1 MENLIALFNFSFF
14 QNAFLA
20 AFIASITCGII
31 GTYIVSRRIVFISGG
46 ITHASFGGIGMG
58 YYFGFDPIAGAIA
71 FGILSALGIEF
82 FTKKADLRED
92 SAIAMLWSLGMA
104 LGVIFIFLTPG
115 YAPNLMSYLF
125 GNILTVS
132 KGELIYLLILAV
144 FVIGFFMFFYRM
156 IIFVSFD
163 EEFALTNNA
172 PVRLF
177 NALLISLVALTIVLN
192 IRVVG
197 IILVMSLLTIPQA
210 IANLFTKRFDIMMV
224 YSIVFGFIGSLTGLA
239 LSYIYDIPSGAAI
252 IFTLVVLYGLIKI
265 AFLIKVKPSL
275 VVATKDYNKNRK

>member
-1 MENLIALFNFSFF
+1 MENLLSLFDFGFF
-14 QNAFLA
+14 RNAFLA
-20 AFIASITCGII
+20 ALLASITCGMI

-58 YYFGFDPIAGAIA
+58 YYFGFDPIFGAII

-132 KGELIYLLILAV
+132 TSDLVYLSLLTL
-144 FVIGFFMFFYRM
+144 FVGGFIIIFYRM
-156 IIFVSFD
+156 ILFVSFD

-177 NALLISLVALTIVLN
+177 NAILISLVALTIVLN

-210 IANLFTKRFDIMMV
+210 IANLFTKQFDRMMIL
-224 YSIVFGFIGSLTGLA
+224 SIFIGFIGSMAGLVF
-239 LSYIYDIPSGAAI
+239 SYYYDIPSGAAI
-252 IFTLVVLYGLIKI
+252 IFTLVVIYGLIKSI
-265 AFLIKVKPSL
+265 FIVRAKLSIG
-275 VVATKDYNKNRK
+275 

>member
-1 MENLIALFNFSFF
+1 MENLIALFNFGFF
-14 QNAFLA
+14 RNAFLA
-20 AFIASITCGII
+20 AFVASITCGII

-58 YYFGFDPIAGAIA
+58 YYFGFDPILGAIA

-82 FTKKADLRED
+82 FTKRADLRED

-132 KGELIYLLILAV
+132 KGDLIYLFVLAV
-144 FVIGFFMFFYRM
+144 FVIGFFLTFYRM

-163 EEFALTNNA
+163 EEFAMTNNA
-172 PVRLF
+172 PVRIF

-210 IANLFTKRFDIMMV
+210 IANLFTKRFDIMII
-224 YSIVFGFIGSLTGLA
+224 YSILFGFLGSITGLTF
-239 LSYIYDIPSGAAI
+239 SYVYDIPSGAAI
-252 IFTLVVLYGLIKI
+252 IFTLVVLYGLIKTGFI
-265 AFLIKVKPSL
+265 FFSKASL
-275 VVATKDYNKNRK
+275 KHKEKMSV

>member
-1 MENLIALFNFSFF
+1 MENLLNLFNFGFF
-14 QNAFLA
+14 RNAFLA
-20 AFIASITCGII
+20 AILASITCGMI

-58 YYFGFDPIAGAIA
+58 YYLGFDPIFGAVI

-82 FTKKADLRED
+82 FTRKADLRED

-104 LGVIFIFLTPG
+104 LGIIFIFLTPG

-132 KGELIYLLILAV
+132 KMDLVYLSLLTL
-144 FVIGFFMFFYRM
+144 FVGAFMIIFYRM
-156 IIFVSFD
+156 ILFVSFD
-163 EEFALTNNA
+163 EEFALTNNV

-177 NALLISLVALTIVLN
+177 NAILISLVALTIVLN

-210 IANLFTKRFDIMMV
+210 IANLFTKKFDQMMIA
-224 YSIVFGFIGSLTGLA
+224 SIFFGFIGSMAGLVF
-239 LSYIYDIPSGAAI
+239 SYFYDIPSGAAI
-252 IFTLVVLYGLIKI
+252 IFTLVVLYGVIKSV
-265 AFLIKVKPSL
+265 FLIRIKVI
-275 VVATKDYNKNRK
+275 NG

>member
-1 MENLIALFNFSFF
+1 MMENLIDLFDFGFF
-14 QNAFLA
+14 RNAFLA
-20 AFIASITCGII
+20 ALIASITCGII
-31 GTYIVSRRIVFISGG
+31 GTYIVARRIVFISGG

-58 YYFGFDPIAGAIA
+58 YYFGFDPIGGAIV

-104 LGVIFIFLTPG
+104 AGVIFIFLTPG

-132 KGELIYLLILAV
+132 TTDLVYLSLLAV
-144 FVIGFFMFFYRM
+144 FVIGFFMTFYRM

-192 IRVVG
+192 IRVMG

-224 YSIVFGFIGSLTGLA
+224 YSIVFGFLGSITGLT

-265 AFLIKVKPSL
+265 IFLFKGKAGLQREKVK
-275 VVATKDYNKNRK
+275 T

>member
-1 MENLIALFNFSFF
+1 MENLIALFNFGFF
-14 QNAFLA
+14 RNAFLA
-20 AFIASITCGII
+20 ALIASITCGII

-58 YYFGFDPIAGAIA
+58 YYFGFNPILGAVV

-132 KGELIYLLILAV
+132 KDELIFLFLLAI
-144 FVIGFFMFFYRM
+144 FVIGFFLTFYRM

-210 IANLFTKRFDIMMV
+210 IANLFTKRFDYMMV
-224 YSIVFGFIGSLTGLA
+224 YSILFGFLGSVAGLA
-239 LSYIYDIPSGAAI
+239 FSYIYDIPSGAAI

-265 AFLIKVKPSL
+265 GFLIFGKVRIKHRENL
-275 VVATKDYNKNRK
+275 KI

>member
-1 MENLIALFNFSFF
+1 MENLLNLFDFGFF
-14 QNAFLA
+14 RNAFLA
-20 AFIASITCGII
+20 ALLASITCGMI

-58 YYFGFDPIAGAIA
+58 YYFGFDPIFGAVI

-104 LGVIFIFLTPG
+104 LGIIFIFLTPG

-132 KGELIYLLILAV
+132 ANDLIYLFLLTL
-144 FVIGFFMFFYRM
+144 FVGCFIMIFYRM
-156 IIFVSFD
+156 ILFVSFD
-163 EEFALTNNA
+163 EEFALTNNV

-177 NALLISLVALTIVLN
+177 NAILISLVALTIVLN

-210 IANLFTKRFDIMMV
+210 IANLFTKKFDRMMIV
-224 YSIVFGFIGSLTGLA
+224 SILFGFIGSMAGLVF
-239 LSYIYDIPSGAAI
+239 SYYYDIPSGAAI
-252 IFTLVVLYGLIKI
+252 IFTLVVMYGLIKSVFI
-265 AFLIKVKPSL
+265 LKAKLSIG
-275 VVATKDYNKNRK
+275 

>member
-1 MENLIALFNFSFF
+1 MENLFELFNFGFF
-14 QNAFLA
+14 RNAFLA
-20 AFIASITCGII
+20 ALLTSITCGII

-58 YYFGFDPIAGAIA
+58 YYFGFDPIAGAIG

-82 FTKKADLRED
+82 FTKRAGLRED
-92 SAIAMLWSLGMA
+92 SAIAMLWSFGMA

-132 KGELIYLLILAV
+132 KGDLMYLLFLSV
-144 FVIGFFMFFYRM
+144 FVIIFFKIFYRM

-210 IANLFTKRFDIMMV
+210 IANLFTKRFDYIML
-224 YSIVFGFIGSLTGLA
+224 YSIILGFLGSVAGLT

-252 IFTLVVLYGLIKI
+252 IFTLIVLFGIIKI
-265 AFLIKVKPSL
+265 LFLISDKTKILVK
-275 VVATKDYNKNRK
+275 

>member
-1 MENLIALFNFSFF
+1 MENLIALFNFGFF
-14 QNAFLA
+14 RNAFLA
-20 AFIASITCGII
+20 ALVASITCGII

-58 YYFGFDPIAGAIA
+58 YYFGFDPILGAIV
-71 FGILSALGIEF
+71 FGIISALGIEF
-82 FTKKADLRED
+82 FTKRADLRED

-132 KGELIYLLILAV
+132 KGDLIYLFILAI
-144 FVIGFFMFFYRM
+144 FVICFFLIFYRM

-210 IANLFTKRFDIMMV
+210 IANLFTKRFDVMIF
-224 YSIVFGFIGSLTGLA
+224 YSILFGFLGSITGLTI
-239 LSYIYDIPSGAAI
+239 SYIYDIPSGAAI
-252 IFTLVVLYGLIKI
+252 IFTLVVIYGLMKTGFIIFGKSNLKYRENIKG
-265 AFLIKVKPSL
+265 
-275 VVATKDYNKNRK
+275 

>member
-1 MENLIALFNFSFF
+1 MENLIALFNFGFF
-14 QNAFLA
+14 RNAFLA
-20 AFIASITCGII
+20 ALVASITCGIT

-58 YYFGFDPIAGAIA
+58 YYFGFDPILGAIA
-71 FGILSALGIEF
+71 FGIMSALGIEF
-82 FTKKADLRED
+82 FTKRADLRED

-132 KGELIYLLILAV
+132 KGDLIYLFILAV
-144 FVIGFFMFFYRM
+144 FVIGFFLTFYRM

-210 IANLFTKRFDIMMV
+210 IANLFTKRFDIMMI
-224 YSIVFGFIGSLTGLA
+224 YSILFGFVGSITGLA
-239 LSYIYDIPSGAAI
+239 FSYIYDIPSGAAI
-252 IFTLVVLYGLIKI
+252 IFTLVVLYGIIKT
-265 AFLIKVKPSL
+265 AFLVFGKVQIKHREKVKI
-275 VVATKDYNKNRK
+275 